1 MEALKA
7 KNGSTVPLIKKKN
20 DNKKEITKL
29 RDSFTLQ
36 KLIRDMPLDLGKD
49 QT

>member
-7 KNGSTVPLIKKKN
+7 KNGSTVPLIKKN
-20 DNKKEITKL
+20 DNKKDIIKL

>member
-1 MEALKA
+1 MAQLY
-7 KNGSTVPLIKKKN
+7 LWLKKN
-20 DNKKEITKL
+20 DNKKEIIKL

-36 KLIRDMPLDLGKD
+36 KPIRDMPLDLGKD